1 MVVVVVV
8 YAPDAQYEEGSTEG
22 NYSQRLGER
31 AKASGKGVTA
41 DKWKP
46 KSVPPKPTAEQVKHP
61 KRLLWADLEM
71 HLRHYAYCKNTTLIL
86 MGDLNTDVVTK
97 KGKDESELVTMMD
110 KLRLTSCAA
119 AAWPESHIG
128 FKTWH
133 KGGRATHIDYIL
145 MTSTSVSA
153 LRRFGIHRNEDF
165 PSSIDH
171 SSMFIDIDAEA
182 ILGVTTV
189 DAPRVVT
196 RSKSQI
202 RYGDKPRVARFREFA
217 DGVLAKERLGE
228 RMEKLIGTLS
238 LTHELKEEGA
248 RDREE
253 EEAKGWGEVNWS
265 ATEAEADSG
274 KGGMDYVE
282 GMALRQR
289 INAAMALLDHV
300 AARADLAFA
309 QTHGGDSR
317 VRSKSNQN
325 RWGDGYSAVAKRAA
339 LVCTRLRKLVKSV
352 YKQRLDDADAIR
364 AILASD
370 GVDIGDVHREAGV
383 VVSILSFRKPPIRG
397 SVTNCVDYFGDPSHR
412 SVGLKWARRAGGS
425 EAVAKS

>member
-1 MVVVVVV
+1 M
-8 YAPDAQYEEGSTEG
+8 ETEVG
-22 NYSQRLGER
+22 PAEAYNC
-31 AKASGKGVTA
+31 
-41 DKWKP
+41 
-46 KSVPPKPTAEQVKHP
+46 TAEQVKHP

-71 HLRHYAYCKNTTLIL
+71 HLRRYAYCKNTTLIL

-97 KGKDESELVTMMD
+97 KSKDESELVTMMD
-110 KLRLTSCAA
+110 KLRLTSCAT
-119 AAWPESHIG
+119 AAWPESHSG

-145 MTSTSVSA
+145 MTSTSISA

-182 ILGVTTV
+182 ILGVMTV
-189 DAPRVVT
+189 DAPCVAT

-217 DGVLAKERLGE
+217 DGILAKEQLGE

-248 RDREE
+248 RDREQ
-253 EEAKGWGEVNWS
+253 EEAKGWDEVNWP
-265 ATEAEADSG
+265 ATEVEADSW
-274 KGGMDYVE
+274 KGGMDYVV

-300 AARADLAFA
+300 AVRADLAFA
-309 QTHGGDSR
+309 QTHGGNSR
-317 VRSKSNQN
+317 ERSKSNQN
-325 RWGDGYSAVAKRAA
+325 RWGDGYSAVAKRTA

-352 YKQRLDDADAIR
+352 YKQRLDDADAMR
-364 AILASD
+364 AILTSD
-370 GVDIGDVHREAGV
+370 GIEIGDVHREAGV
-383 VVSILSFRKPPIRG
+383 VVAEAKAALKRERKLLHGRKRKQYIFQGGGRQC
-397 SVTNCVDYFGDPSHR
+397 SVT
-412 SVGLKWARRAGGS
+412 RA
-425 EAVAKS
+425 

>member
-1 MVVVVVV
+1 MTHTGMAAGRTQPSTKPAKVQWTSAGSHKDENDIWRGGVALGTYGEAVLRLFTVLDDCRGWGRYQGRIYQGRGGKRLVVVVV
-8 YAPDAQYEEGSTEG
+8 YAPDALYEEGSTEG

-46 KSVPPKPTAEQVKHP
+46 KAAPPKPTVEQVKHP

-97 KGKDESELVTMMD
+97 KGKDESELVSMMD

-119 AAWPESHIG
+119 AAWPESHVG

-145 MTSTSVSA
+145 MTSTSISA

-171 SSMFIDIDAEA
+171 SSMFIDIDVGV

-189 DAPRVVT
+189 GVTRAVT

-217 DGVLAKERLGE
+217 DRVLVKERLGE
-228 RMEKLIGTLS
+228 RMERLIGTLS
-238 LTHELKEEGA
+238 LTDELREEGA

-253 EEAKGWGEVNWS
+253 EEAKGWGKVNWC

-274 KGGMDYVE
+274 K
-282 GMALRQR
+282 
-289 INAAMALLDHV
+289 
-300 AARADLAFA
+300 
-309 QTHGGDSR
+309 
-317 VRSKSNQN
+317 
-325 RWGDGYSAVAKRAA
+325 
-339 LVCTRLRKLVKSV
+339 
-352 YKQRLDDADAIR
+352 
-364 AILASD
+364 
-370 GVDIGDVHREAGV
+370 
-383 VVSILSFRKPPIRG
+383 
-397 SVTNCVDYFGDPSHR
+397 
-412 SVGLKWARRAGGS
+412 VGWTTWW
-425 EAVAKS
+425 V